1 MLKRFKA
8 DLHIHT
14 CLSPCSDSEV
24 RMSPRRII
32 EQAKLRGLDVI
43 GICDHNSAEN
53 VACAQKVGENEGLAV
68 IGGIEITSQE
78 EVHILAFFDEDKDLF
93 KLANLIYENLPGIND
108 ERVFGEQIVVN
119 ENDAVLSFNKRLL
132 IGATTLPIHQIV
144 DRIHSLSGLAI
155 ASHID
160 RESFS
165 IIGQLGFIPDGLE
178 LDGLEVSP
186 RLPLKEAQL
195 EFGEALGFPLV
206 TFSDAHTLEDIGK
219 SFTCLLI
226 EEANIKELRKALRN
240 EDGRKVVI

>member
-1 MLKRFKA
+1 MLKRFEA

-14 CLSPCSDSEV
+14 CLSPCGES
-24 RMSPRRII
+24 RMSPRRIVK
-32 EQAKLRGLDVI
+32 QAKLKGLDII

-53 VACAQKVGENEGLAV
+53 VVCAKKVGAKEGLAV
-68 IGGIEITSQE
+68 IGGIEVTSQE
-78 EVHILAFFDEDKDLF
+78 EAHILAFFDEDNDLF
-93 KLANLIYENLPGIND
+93 ELANLIYENLPGINN
-108 ERVFGEQIVVN
+108 ERVFGQQIVVN
-119 ENDAVLSFNKRLL
+119 EDDEVLGFNKRLL
-132 IGATTLPIHQIV
+132 IGATVLPLHQIV

-186 RLPLKEAQL
+186 RLSLKKAQL
-195 EFGEALGFPLV
+195 EFGETFDFPLV
-206 TFSDAHTLEDIGK
+206 TFSDAHTLEDVGK

-226 EEANIKELRKALRN
+226 EEANVKEIRKALSG

>member
-1 MLKRFKA
+1 MLRRFAA

-14 CLSPCSDSEV
+14 CLSPCCES
-24 RMSPRRII
+24 RMSPRRIV
-32 EQAKLRGLDVI
+32 EQAKLRGLDMI

-53 VACAQKVGENEGLAV
+53 VACAKKVGEKEGLAV
-68 IGGIEITSQE
+68 IGGIEVTSQE

-93 KLANLIYENLPGIND
+93 ELANLIYENLPGIND

-119 ENDAVLSFNKRLL
+119 EDDEVLSLNKRLL
-132 IGATTLPIHQIV
+132 IGATVLPLHQIV
-144 DRIHSLSGLAI
+144 ARIHSLSGLAI

-186 RLPLKEAQL
+186 RLSLKKAQL
-195 EFGEALGFPLV
+195 EFGQAFDLPLV
-206 TFSDAHTLEDIGK
+206 TFSDAHTLEDVGK
-219 SFTCLLI
+219 SFTCLLM
-226 EEANIKELRKALRN
+226 EEANIKEIRKALFG